1 MNSVQ
6 HENGGDDVKKLA
18 TSSENTLK
26 TCRQI
31 VSEKG
36 LLAVN
41 MRTVAKR
48 CDVALGSIYYHF
60 PSKEELIIATI
71 ESVWEDIFRW
81 CEQESKEGDFSV
93 CIESCF
99 EHIKQGIQRYPH
111 FFTIPS
117 LSLSSKEKQKGHTD
131 NAAVFFVD

>member
-1 MNSVQ
+1 MNNVQ
-6 HENGGDDVKKLA
+6 HKNGGDDVKKLA
-18 TSSENTLK
+18 TSSENILK
-26 TCRQI
+26 MCRQI
-31 VSEKG
+31 ISEKG

-99 EHIKQGIQRYPH
+99 ERIKQGIQHYPH
-111 FFTIPS
+111 FFYNPLPQLVIERET
-117 LSLSSKEKQKGHTD
+117 EGTHD

>member
-1 MNSVQ
+1 MNNVQ

-18 TSSENTLK
+18 TSSENILK
-26 TCRQI
+26 MCRQI
-31 VSEKG
+31 VPEKG

-99 EHIKQGIQRYPH
+99 ERIKQGIQRYPH
-111 FFTIPS
+111 FFYHPLPQLVIERET
-117 LSLSSKEKQKGHTD
+117 EGTHD